1 MAELLFVKFCYR
13 GGQKPPFRSIL
24 LSTGRE
30 ALHHCFKTMITK
42 TSTGTFIEATSSGK
56 YVDLISPKGKSI
68 QVTFLNEDCWVK
80 VINASSKAYK
90 TMTYGKRFACLESAI
105 ESYKNT
111 DVKAALR
118 SLLCHRL

>member
-1 MAELLFVKFCYR
+1 MAKTSSVNNCYKGAIRPHDHLLFFQR
-13 GGQKPPFRSIL
+13 ERELPP
-24 LSTGRE
+24 LS
-30 ALHHCFKTMITK
+30 KTMITK
-42 TSTGTFIEATSSGK
+42 TATGTFIEATSSGK

>member
-1 MAELLFVKFCYR
+1 MTTGATRPPLALLLLQREREL
-13 GGQKPPFRSIL
+13 PPSP
-24 LSTGRE
+24 
-30 ALHHCFKTMITK
+30 KTMITT

-80 VINASSKAYK
+80 VINASSTAYK
-90 TMTYGKRFACLESAI
+90 TMTYGRRFACLESAI

>member
-1 MAELLFVKFCYR
+1 MAKASCVKFCYKGASR
-13 GGQKPPFRSIL
+13 PRHALLFFQRERELPPSL
-24 LSTGRE
+24 
-30 ALHHCFKTMITK
+30 KTMITT

-80 VINASSKAYK
+80 VINASSTAYK
-90 TMTYGKRFACLESAI
+90 TMTYGRRFACLESAI